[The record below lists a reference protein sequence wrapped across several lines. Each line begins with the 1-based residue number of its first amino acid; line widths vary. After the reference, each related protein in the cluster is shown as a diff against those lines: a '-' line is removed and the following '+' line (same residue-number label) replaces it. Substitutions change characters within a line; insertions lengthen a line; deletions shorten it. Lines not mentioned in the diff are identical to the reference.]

1 MRLRSLLLAL
11 ATLSSS
17 VTAFGQNATV
27 TTKASPG
34 LLQLAGSGIDG
45 QILVSANDWWGVIRA
60 AQDLA
65 TDFGKV
71 TGTNLTLGNWQGEVM
86 PGNYSKRS
94 EERPARRG
102 PQWGGWNGPPNGSEG
117 PQGGGSWNPRVSPP
131 PSSEHNKTAG
141 LPTSSETTVYYTYNP
156 TTNFI
161 NVSL

>member
-1 MRLRSLLLAL
+1 MRTKSFLLAL
-11 ATLSSS
+11 SALASS

-71 TGTNLTLGNWQGEVM
+71 TGTNLTLGDWHGGIT
-86 PGNYSKRS
+86 PGNYSRHN

-102 PQWGGWNGPPNGSEG
+102 PQWVGWGGWDGPPHPPNGSEA
-117 PQGGGSWNPRVSPP
+117 PP

-141 LPTSSETTVYYTYNP
+141 LPASSETTVYYTYNP
-156 TTNFI
+156 TTNYI